1 MHRIIDLRPYM
12 IEEPY
17 VVYMT
22 DTLSKALEMFRHL
35 HLRALPVIDPK
46 NGTPVAVLTRHNIF
60 QYIAL

>member
-1 MHRIIDLRPYM
+1 M

-46 NGTPVAVLTRHNIF
+46 DGTPVAVLTRHNIF